1 MGNGVFLNDEI
12 NQETKKNDVQLDL
25 TNFLSTNNNDTTNN
39 NTTNDI
45 NNINNTNDINE
56 TKENLSLPANPS
68 VNQDSDNQ
76 EEEEEENDT
85 SSQYSSGTSFTI
97 SKNIKNVNAHSK
109 QDDGSSY
116 PVDLSN
122 VEQWHPYLERFQLY
136 GTLPPVPWVQR
147 LLENEGSIT
156 KEMHL
161 VHLENDIQHSEIEL
175 TNILKESE
183 ILLVDLKNTSSDA
196 AMILGAVVTTVSTSP
211 PDISYVTANGGGN
224 IHVLEQC
231 PSKNKKNQL
240 SYNIHEKISKQL
252 ITSFEKN
259 T

>member
-1 MGNGVFLNDEI
+1 MDLYSLHNNNNNNFNNNNNNNDGGGGGSGGGMGQALNGVFLNDET

-25 TNFLSTNNNDTTNN
+25 SNFLSTNNNDTTNN
-39 NTTNDI
+39 NN
-45 NNINNTNDINE
+45 NNTNDINNTNEINE
-56 TKENLSLPANPS
+56 TKEENLSLPANPS
-68 VNQDSDNQ
+68 INQDSDNQQQ

-85 SSQYSSGTSFTI
+85 SSQNSSGTSFTI

-175 TNILKESE
+175 
-183 ILLVDLKNTSSDA
+183 
-196 AMILGAVVTTVSTSP
+196 
-211 PDISYVTANGGGN
+211 
-224 IHVLEQC
+224 
-231 PSKNKKNQL
+231 
-240 SYNIHEKISKQL
+240 
-252 ITSFEKN
+252 
-259 T
+259 